1 MAATLHHLIPAD
13 APRRLGEQ
21 LARAGADVSPADFVC
36 SAGADFD
43 TLPLMARGQRLA
55 DALAQHLPSD
65 FAQAAPLLVASM
77 GEPMGLDAK
86 GEPVAA
92 GDVSSGFFYLPHS
105 RFIAQHGLNHL
116 DLAIQAQHALTQRFT
131 AEFSLRPFLQAQP
144 QATMVHLQRWAQ
156 DPNAHVRRAASE
168 ATRPRLPWAARLSD
182 FVRDPSPCLPLLEA
196 LRDDPSAYVRR
207 SVANHLNDI
216 GKDHPE
222 RLLGIAARWLDPAPA
237 PRVALVRHA
246 LRSLIKQTHPQALA
260 LLGHGQLSALQVQS
274 SQVEP
279 QRPRIG
285 GSVRLRVVLHNPSTE
300 LATALVDWRVH
311 YTKADGR
318 SSPKVFKGS
327 TVHVPPGA
335 QQVLEK
341 TWSLRQ
347 MSTRTHHAGRHAVAV
362 LINGQAHDVGAFDLQ
377 RALA

>member
-1 MAATLHHLIPAD
+1 MAGTLHHLIPAD
-13 APRRLGEQ
+13 TPQRLGEQ
-21 LARAGADVSPADFVC
+21 LARAGAGFGASALAR

-55 DALAQHLPSD
+55 EALAEHLPTD

-77 GEPMGLDAK
+77 GQPMGLDAK

-92 GDVSSGFFYLPHS
+92 GDVPSGFFYLPHS
-105 RFIAQHGLNHL
+105 LFVAQQGLNHL
-116 DLAIQAQHALTQRFT
+116 DLALQAQHALTQRFT
-131 AEFSLRPFLQAQP
+131 AEFSLRPFLQTHP
-144 QATMVHLQRWAQ
+144 HATLAHLGRWAT

-216 GKDHPE
+216 GKDHPA
-222 RLLGIAARWLDPAPA
+222 LLLDIAARWLDLAPA
-237 PRVALVRHA
+237 ARVALVRHA

-285 GSVRLRVVLHNPSTE
+285 DSVRLRVVLNNPSTE

-327 TVHVPPGA
+327 TVRVPPGA

-347 MSTRTHHAGRHAVAV
+347 MSTRTHHPGQHVV
-362 LINGQAHDVGAFDLQ
+362 EVMINGQAQPVGQFELVA
-377 RALA
+377 